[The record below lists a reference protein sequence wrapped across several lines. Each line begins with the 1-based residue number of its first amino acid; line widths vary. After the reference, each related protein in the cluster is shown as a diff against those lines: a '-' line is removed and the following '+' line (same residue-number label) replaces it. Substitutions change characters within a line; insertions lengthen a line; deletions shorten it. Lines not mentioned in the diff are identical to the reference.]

1 MGIEPLLYLHFQ
13 QKRFAYSIWVG
24 QGKGFCNEVHNAPVH
39 KERLKDALGV
49 MELPIQERP
58 GFYLVFG
65 GCWPIT

>member
-13 QKRFAYSIWVG
+13 QNVCLQLMVG
-24 QGKGFCNEVHNAPVH
+24 PGKGSCNEVHDAPVH

-49 MELPIQERP
+49 MELPVQERP
-58 GFYLVFG
+58 GLYLVFG